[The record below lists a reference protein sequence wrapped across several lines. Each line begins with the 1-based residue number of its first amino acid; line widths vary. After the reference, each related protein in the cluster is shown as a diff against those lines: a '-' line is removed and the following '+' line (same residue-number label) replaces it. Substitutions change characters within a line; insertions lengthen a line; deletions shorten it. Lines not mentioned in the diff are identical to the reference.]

1 MQQVVILLL
10 SSLLVVCEFQQENCP
25 NVKTPL
31 NLVRKR
37 RHLVFPDGSDIV
49 LTASI
54 VKAIMTHAP
63 AGWNIALEL
72 DVHYPLPNANFT
84 MLHLRRKL
92 HHRQKKDM
100 WMKIEN
106 ALNLHNLDGRACVLK
121 SVCEA
126 RAYLAP
132 PGKSLVH
139 DILRAIL
146 TVPENDEEF
155 AGEMHDVYNELLSP
169 DYCEELRYCPFS
181 LLQFL
186 TPHGT

>member
-1 MQQVVILLL
+1 MQRLVILFLFTI
-10 SSLLVVCEFQQENCP
+10 LVIKGEFNKENCP

-31 NLVRKR
+31 DLVRKR

-72 DVHYPLPNANFT
+72 DVHFPLPNANFT
-84 MLHLRRKL
+84 MLQLRRKL
-92 HHRQKKDM
+92 HHRQKKDI
-100 WMKIEN
+100 WTKIEN
-106 ALNLHNLDGRACVLK
+106 ALNYHNLDGRTCVLR
-121 SVCEA
+121 SICEA
-126 RAYLAP
+126 KVYLAP

-146 TVPENDEEF
+146 T
-155 AGEMHDVYNELLSP
+155 
-169 DYCEELRYCPFS
+169 
-181 LLQFL
+181 
-186 TPHGT
+186 